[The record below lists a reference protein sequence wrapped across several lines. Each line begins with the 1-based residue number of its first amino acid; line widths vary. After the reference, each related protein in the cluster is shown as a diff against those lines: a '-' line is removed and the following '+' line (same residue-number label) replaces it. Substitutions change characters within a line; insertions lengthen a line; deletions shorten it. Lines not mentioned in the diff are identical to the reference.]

1 MNTYKTI
8 TNIPPAPGVYR
19 FLDQKGRVLYLGKAK
34 NLKNRI
40 KQYFMKELGR
50 GPAIEIMVKE
60 AADIKWIETDSEIE
74 AVILEAELIK
84 KLKPKYNVRLKDDK
98 SFLAIRIAK
107 NGRVAG
113 GRSGGEFPI
122 VELVRFKNI
131 DLSDRTA
138 DYFGPYPSGLLL
150 KKSLQYL
157 RKIFPFRDCSK
168 TKFNTYRKKGRPC
181 IYGDIRVCSGPCN
194 DWVDEKQ
201 YVKNISYLKSFLRGK
216 KKLII
221 ESLEKEMNR
230 LSRAKKFEEAA
241 LVRNKLAA
249 LNHLKDVAIGLRDD
263 VFEKRII
270 FKRIEC
276 YDIANLPTG
285 RQVSVNNYAVGSMVV
300 FSDGKPDKD
309 EYRKFKINS
318 SVISSDQRES
328 RDLSFKISPPTL
340 SSRNDNES
348 DLSRLKQVLERRFTN
363 DWPNP
368 DLIVID
374 GGTLQLKIALEVLQ
388 NSSLDIPVVSISK
401 GPERKKNDFHYGNP
415 FVASYLAGNEEA
427 KNILISARDEAH
439 RFAIEYYRKLHRK
452 DLIK

>member
-1 MNTYKTI
+1 M
-8 TNIPPAPGVYR
+8 
-19 FLDQKGRVLYLGKAK
+19 GKAK

-50 GPAIEIMVKE
+50 GPAIEIMVQE
-60 AADIKWIETDSEIE
+60 AVDIKWIETDSEIE

-98 SFLAIRIAK
+98 SFLAIKIAK
-107 NGRVAG
+107 SGHPSPRL
-113 GRSGGEFPI
+113 RSADGEFPL

-131 DLSDRTA
+131 DLSDKTA

-168 TKFNTYRKKGRPC
+168 TKFNIYKRKGRPC

-194 DWVDEKQ
+194 EWVDEKQ
-201 YVKNISYLKSFLRGK
+201 YGKNISYLKSFLRGK
-216 KKLII
+216 KQLII
-221 ESLEKEMNR
+221 ASLEKEMNR

-276 YDIANLPTG
+276 YDIANIG
-285 RQVSVNNYAVGSMVV
+285 SKYAVGSMVV
-300 FSDGKPDKD
+300 FSDGKSDKE
-309 EYRKFKINS
+309 EYKKFKIR
-318 SVISSDQRES
+318 VSDDQEQ
-328 RDLSFKISPPTL
+328 
-340 SSRNDNES
+340 S
-348 DLSRLKQVLERRFTN
+348 DLARLKQVLERRFGN
-363 DWPNP
+363 NWPKP
-368 DLIVID
+368 DLMVID
-374 GGTLQLKIALEVLQ
+374 GGTLQLKIALEVLKDTGF
-388 NSSLDIPVVSISK
+388 DIPVVSISK
-401 GPERKKNDFHYGNP
+401 GPKRQKNDFHYGNP
-415 FVASYLAGNEEA
+415 FVASYLAGNDEA